1 MPKIGV
7 EIPALILKDGESI
20 TLYFDAH
27 SAMSGK
33 EKIKYSIH
41 IINNPD
47 TVSIQLVDTTPISI
61 EKL

>member
-1 MPKIGV
+1 MPKISV
-7 EIPALILKDGESI
+7 DIPALILKDGESI

-27 SAMSGK
+27 SERSGK